1 MSFSRDADIFFLQAN
16 LACAYRVQGRW
27 SRRRNRWQH
36 RSRPP
41 AGRLP
46 EAGTVSPAAAPGVL
60 VPLACVPRPG
70 LCDIDTSRIFS
81 CEVLEGE
88 VCTRLSGKPLRL
100 LWSDLQP
107 RVNVGDLL
115 DILPTR
121 SLAARS
127 PGPVFQRPEAT
138 NLSHRR
144 MPRNAINHQSGSSD
158 KLTELAVDERCVSSF
173 SRSVLSS

>member
-27 SRRRNRWQH
+27 SRRRNRWQY

-107 RVNVGDLL
+107 
-115 DILPTR
+115 
-121 SLAARS
+121 
-127 PGPVFQRPEAT
+127 
-138 NLSHRR
+138 
-144 MPRNAINHQSGSSD
+144 
-158 KLTELAVDERCVSSF
+158 
-173 SRSVLSS
+173 